1 MLLGGAY
8 KLLHQKLGI
17 MTDKYGPAFCI
28 RLGSRCAFVVAS
40 KEVAKECFT
49 TNDRALASRPT
60 TAATKHMCYNNTVFG
75 FAPYSPHWREMRKI
89 VMLELLSNSQL
100 EIIKNVQALVVN
112 AGIRKLYS
120 LWAANNNKLPVL
132 VELKQWSQYI
142 TFDVIVRLV
151 AGKCYDDGEARRCQD
166 LISEFFRLMGVFV
179 VSDAFPFLWW
189 LDFQGHKRAMKKTA
203 KDLDAVLASW
213 LEEHRQRRI
222 SGNVKAENEQDFI
235 DRMLSA
241 EEKGHLSATTLAWA
255 ISLLLNNPHA
265 LKKAQEELDFQV
277 GTQRLVNESDIKNLA
292 YLQAVIKETLRLY
305 PVAPLSGPREA
316 MEDCTIA
323 GYHVPAGTRLILN
336 VWKIQRDPK
345 GSKGLDKAIRF

>member
-1 MLLGGAY
+1 MDLNLQLFAIIGFFSSIFLYSVLLRRTKITTTCNARNAPEPIGSWPIIGHLHMLLGGAY

-151 AGKCYDDGEARRCQD
+151 AGKCYDDG
-166 LISEFFRLMGVFV
+166 
-179 VSDAFPFLWW
+179 
-189 LDFQGHKRAMKKTA
+189 T
-203 KDLDAVLASW
+203 
-213 LEEHRQRRI
+213 
-222 SGNVKAENEQDFI
+222 
-235 DRMLSA
+235 
-241 EEKGHLSATTLAWA
+241 
-255 ISLLLNNPHA
+255 
-265 LKKAQEELDFQV
+265 
-277 GTQRLVNESDIKNLA
+277 
-292 YLQAVIKETLRLY
+292 
-305 PVAPLSGPREA
+305 
-316 MEDCTIA
+316 
-323 GYHVPAGTRLILN
+323 
-336 VWKIQRDPK
+336 
-345 GSKGLDKAIRF
+345 